1 MDTLSL
7 CTKKNNASYTQH
19 TDVVVYLELFKM
31 RGGILNKTNIFFKY
45 QGWEWGFR
53 GHTVVC

>member
-45 QGWEWGFR
+45 QG
-53 GHTVVC
+53 